1 VRRPSIHKTTTLLEQ
16 ISAVANHMRQR
27 RLGDLAR
34 KIGALGRPVSKRGSE
49 AMGRQSPRPMRR
61 NQRFSAPI
69 ARKHKISVSE
79 SLHFLEHRNGRTG

>member
-1 VRRPSIHKTTTLLEQ
+1 VCRPSIHKTTTLLEQ

-49 AMGRQSPRPMRR
+49 AMGRQVATAHAPQSTVFRADR
-61 NQRFSAPI
+61 QETQDQCVGELAFS
-69 ARKHKISVSE
+69 
-79 SLHFLEHRNGRTG
+79 